1 VPRAAKSEIV
11 GWLDGALKI
20 RIAAVPQ
27 GGRAND
33 ALEKLLADTLG
44 VRRSRVRVTVGHGSA
59 RKLVEIEGMDRGE
72 IDRRL
77 SGS

>member
-1 VPRAAKSEIV
+1 MPRAAKSEIV

-20 RIAAVPQ
+20 RVAAVPQ

-44 VRRSRVRVTVGHGSA
+44 VRRSRVRVIAGHGSA

-77 SGS
+77 SGP